1 MALNIINNK
10 KKKKRNV
17 LLFDYFNCE
26 VIFESILHNESA
38 HFYLQDLKVI
48 VRLLHQLTVHQDLL
62 INDEVQLMIY
72 YHFVLYQKLLNLT
85 ERKLNIKNL
94 IS

>member
-1 MALNIINNK
+1 MF
-10 KKKKRNV
+10 
-17 LLFDYFNCE
+17 LLFEYFNCG
-26 VIFESILHNESA
+26 VIFEPILHSESA

-48 VRLLHQLTVHQDLL
+48 VQLLRRLNVHQDLL